1 MRNENNFIKIL
12 IFLTNFIKG
21 KIMKNK
27 SKIFVFLI
35 IISILLSVSAV
46 SASEIQADTIN
57 MDNDYQ
63 SNMELNQDL
72 DCEPIS
78 DISTDDSNQGSDL
91 DSNLKSD
98 ENEYII
104 NQQSEPKDINTLE
117 IDDES
122 CFTALS
128 GEINQSEEELIK
140 RNKIK
145 N

>member
-78 DISTDDSNQGSDL
+78 DIATDDSNQGSDL

>member
-78 DISTDDSNQGSDL
+78 DIATDDSNQGSDL
-91 DSNLKSD
+91 DSNLKSH